1 MAYSYEQTFVSD
13 DGLELNQTFASA
25 FENYNKVNASD
36 LEQLKNV
43 ASFKIKVKKETGKHK
58 VGDIL
63 EVKSITNTFQ
73 SEPPSFIVI
82 DEKLGAEKYGYGGR
96 GWNNSLSWFDN
107 EVEKQTTSDPMSEPT
122 KSSTP
127 STSKLF
133 GAYNKNLILVVLAVA
148 GYFAYK
154 KFKK

>member
-1 MAYSYEQTFVSD
+1 MRVDTRPRFEVNEKIVAK
-13 DGLELNQTFASA
+13 G
-25 FENYNKVNASD
+25 FENEITIPYKGKA
-36 LEQLKNV
+36 LEKTFEKGTIVVGQLKNFGGQDIFSV
-43 ASFKIKVKKETGKHK
+43 SEYEAVNTIDKDTKKPYTGKAEFALDLTKGK
-58 VGDIL
+58 VI
-63 EVKSITNTFQ
+63 
-73 SEPPSFIVI
+73 
-82 DEKLGAEKYGYGGR
+82 KYG
-96 GWNNSLSWFDN
+96 
-107 EVEKQTTSDPMSEPT
+107 ETTEPMSEPT

>member
-1 MAYSYEQTFVSD
+1 MQNDTFLPGGD
-13 DGLELNQTFASA
+13 RTTLDKLA
-25 FENYNKVNASD
+25 
-36 LEQLKNV
+36 KN
-43 ASFKIKVKKETGKHK
+43 
-58 VGDIL
+58 
-63 EVKSITNTFQ
+63 
-73 SEPPSFIVI
+73 EPARAIPI
-82 DEKLGAEKYGYGGR
+82 G
-96 GWNNSLSWFDN
+96 
-107 EVEKQTTSDPMSEPT
+107 QEPT

>member
-1 MAYSYEQTFVSD
+1 MAYSYEQNFVSD

-43 ASFKIKVKKETGKHK
+43 ASFKIKVKKEIGKHK

-63 EVKSITNTFQ
+63 EVKSIRNTFQ

-96 GWNNSLSWFDN
+96 GWNNSLSWFENYD
-107 EVEKQTTSDPMSEPT
+107 VKGQPMSVTEQT
-122 KSSTP
+122 LTTDSSGETFLQKNK
-127 STSKLF
+127 TNLLII
-133 GAYNKNLILVVLAVA
+133 GALVL

-154 KFKK
+154 KFNK